1 MAFLQQIAFLI
12 LLIITTFL
20 IYRRIKLIK
29 QAIALGKNENLSD
42 QPQRRLANML
52 RIAFGQKKMFDR
64 PIVGFLH
71 FLVYAGFLIINIEVA
86 EIIID
91 GLTGNHRIFIPF
103 LGKLYA
109 PLISFFELLAVGV
122 IVACLI
128 FLIRRHVIK
137 TERLQPHRHREMKGW
152 PALDATIILCI
163 EIILMTAILCM
174 NATDQ
179 VLQHRGEDAYPMS
192 GTFLF
197 SQFLIPLFE
206 NVGTGSLILLERSAW
221 WLHISGIFA
230 FAVYLTYSKHL
241 HIALAFPN
249 TYFSRLEPL
258 GKIRNMPE
266 ITGEVQLMLGIQPE
280 NNAGN
285 SAIPDQFGAKD
296 IQDLSWKS
304 LLDAYTCT
312 ECGRCT
318 SVCPANIT
326 GKQLSPRKIMTD
338 TRDRLEEI
346 GKHLQKNKE
355 ATFSGDGK
363 SLLGDYITQEE
374 LLACTTCNACVEE
387 CPVMINPLDIILELR
402 RYQIMDQAQ
411 APNSWN
417 AMFQNLETNQAPWK
431 FSPSDRFNWA
441 RDINKQL

>member
-1 MAFLQQIAFLI
+1 
-12 LLIITTFL
+12 
-20 IYRRIKLIK
+20 
-29 QAIALGKNENLSD
+29 
-42 QPQRRLANML
+42 
-52 RIAFGQKKMFDR
+52 
-64 PIVGFLH
+64 
-71 FLVYAGFLIINIEVA
+71 
-86 EIIID
+86 
-91 GLTGNHRIFIPF
+91 
-103 LGKLYA
+103 
-109 PLISFFELLAVGV
+109 
-122 IVACLI
+122 
-128 FLIRRHVIK
+128 
-137 TERLQPHRHREMKGW
+137 
-152 PALDATIILCI
+152 
-163 EIILMTAILCM
+163 
-174 NATDQ
+174 
-179 VLQHRGEDAYPMS
+179 
-192 GTFLF
+192 
-197 SQFLIPLFE
+197 
-206 NVGTGSLILLERSAW
+206 
-221 WLHISGIFA
+221 
-230 FAVYLTYSKHL
+230 
-241 HIALAFPN
+241 
-249 TYFSRLEPL
+249 
-258 GKIRNMPE
+258 
-266 ITGEVQLMLGIQPE
+266 PE

-431 FSPSDRFNWA
+431 FS
-441 RDINKQL
+441 